1 LDNFGLDKRIGDP
14 NIIATSIACVS
25 NQQAGFCR
33 RETKGAEP
41 RLYITHRELHPPVVL
56 DEGFSL
62 ATEVDALWASTFGRW
77 HTYGVACLSALA
89 GAAHRNSFGI
99 WLTDPRATKRAENPS
114 GSVGAATGVGRRF
127 LIELESGK
135 PSCQRGRSLLVAGA
149 LGLCGARAEPKD
161 FAFHWHWLGANKLCA
176 SDQRAEC

>member
-1 LDNFGLDKRIGDP
+1 M
-14 NIIATSIACVS
+14 
-25 NQQAGFCR
+25 
-33 RETKGAEP
+33 
-41 RLYITHRELHPPVVL
+41 L

-135 PSCQRGRSLLVAGA
+135 PSCQLGRSLLVAGA
-149 LGLCGARAEPKD
+149 LGLKPAD
-161 FAFHWHWLGANKLCA
+161 ILA
-176 SDQRAEC
+176 SDPLTHQTDAELPDLTEEEVQEPNGQSSRLL